1 MSRWRQLIS
10 IAIVVAMVHLTL
22 VDAVCPA
29 NSGPPNPAT
38 VRQQV
43 GQFGVGAK
51 VKIRLATGK
60 KLNGTIQAIEDD
72 RFLVKSKDSSTMP
85 VAYEQVAQL
94 KLAKN
99 TYKSKGSVDQDEA
112 RRVVTALGVGR
123 HIMVK
128 TAGGQEYHG
137 RILAIGSESFTLLP
151 DNQRTPVQVAY
162 DDTFQL
168 GPNLSK
174 GAKIAIGVGVAV
186 LVFIIVAI
194 AVTKPWQSE

>member
-1 MSRWRQLIS
+1 MNRWRQLIS

-22 VDAVCPA
+22 VDTVCSA

-43 GQFGVGAK
+43 DQFGVGAK
-51 VKIRLATGK
+51 VKIRLANGK
-60 KLNGTIQAIEDD
+60 KLNGTIQVIEDD
-72 RFLVKSKDSSTMP
+72 SFVVKSKDSSGTS

-99 TYKSKGSVDQDEA
+99 TYKSKRSVDQDEA

-128 TAGGQEYHG
+128 TVAGEEYHG
-137 RILAIGSESFTLLP
+137 RILAIGSESFTVLP
-151 DNQRTPVQVAY
+151 DHQRTPVQVAY
-162 DDTFQL
+162 EDILQL

-174 GAKIAIGVGVAV
+174 GAQIAIVVGVAV
-186 LVFIIVAI
+186 AVAIIVAV
-194 AVTKPWQSE
+194 AFTRPWEGL